1 MKTNIKSIFS
11 YSVLFSSAILLAA
24 CGGGDGSSSNDEETG
39 SLSLAI
45 TDGPVDG
52 AQEVVV
58 QFDGV
63 EIQPAS
69 GDRIT
74 FNFDEPQTI
83 DLLDLQGSISEPL
96 LSDETVPAGEYNW
109 VRLMVSAEEDMV
121 FDSYI
126 VTGDGTQ
133 HELSIPSGS
142 QTGLQLNSGFTVAVQ
157 GVSNFTVDFD
167 LRKSVV
173 EAPGL
178 DVYMLK
184 PSLRLV
190 DNLTVGTI
198 SGTIDANLISEACT
212 NPTDNDGAV
221 YLFAGEV
228 ETAQDIQGVEADPLT
243 SALVDS
249 EWNYEIGFVAEGDYS
264 AAFTCE
270 NDIDDPEQEDELVF
284 YGLTSFTVTAD
295 ENSEVDFAVE

>member
-1 MKTNIKSIFS
+1 MNTK
-11 YSVLFSSAILLAA
+11 SVLFYGGLLFTAA
-24 CGGGDGSSSNDEETG
+24 VLAGCGGSSDGSASNDEETG
-39 SLSLAI
+39 SLSLAV

-52 AQEVVV
+52 ALEVVV

-74 FNFDEPQTI
+74 FDFDEPQTI
-83 DLLDLQGSISEPL
+83 DLLDLQGSVSENL
-96 LSDETVPAGEYNW
+96 LTDETVPAGEYNW
-109 VRLMVSAEEDMV
+109 IRLMVSAEQDMV

-133 HELSIPSGS
+133 HELRIPSGS
-142 QTGLQLNSGFTVAVQ
+142 QTGLQLNSGFTVAA
-157 GVSNFTVDFD
+157 GSLAHFTVDFD
-167 LRKSVV
+167 LRKSIVN
-173 EAPGL
+173 APGL
-178 DVYMLK
+178 DGYMLK

-190 DNLTVGTI
+190 DNQMVGTI
-198 SGTIDANLISEACT
+198 SGSIDANLIAVACA

-221 YLFAGEV
+221 YLFSGEV
-228 ETAQDIQGVEADPLT
+228 ETAQDIQGVEADPLA

-249 EWNYEIGFVAEGDYS
+249 EWNYEIGFVAGGEYS
-264 AAFTCE
+264 AAFTCD

-284 YGLTSFTVTAD
+284 HGLTSFTFIAEEET
-295 ENSEVDFAVE
+295 EVDFVVE